1 MLGMGEDGE
10 INKRYFGDCCIVIR
24 MDYAE
29 DQIFILVDSNTRV
42 LCLPHL
48 LDLLHNRYELHVLEE
63 NVLVIPAGEEHKSIE
78 TILPLWHALVERK
91 ATRKALL
98 FNLGGGVVTDMGGF
112 VASTYRRGIDYIN
125 VPTTLLSMVDAGHG
139 GKTGF
144 DFDGLK
150 NEIGTFYAPKNVWIV
165 PEFLKTLPREEMLS
179 GYAELIKHA
188 LLSGDEALNEAFM
201 NLPLFLKLNE
211 ATDEQMAVVERMIN
225 ESIAVKQHV
234 VELDPTEKG
243 LRKCLNLGH
252 TVGHAV
258 EELSFEE
265 CKPLRHGY
273 AVIVG
278 LVAEAWL
285 SSQVKGLDKKVVDN
299 LASCMSIYYGLLR
312 IRESHFDGMIE
323 LMRNDKKNASANE
336 INFTLL
342 SAVGEYEVNQTVSKE
357 MIFEALKFI
366 NDVI

>member
-1 MLGMGEDGE
+1 
-10 INKRYFGDCCIVIR
+10 

-29 DQIFILVDSNTRV
+29 EQIFILVDSNTREV
-42 LCLPHL
+42 CLSL
-48 LDLLHNRYELHVLEE
+48 LRDLLKDKYALHVREE
-63 NVLVIPAGEEHKSIE
+63 NVLKIPAGEDHKSIE

-98 FNLGGGVVTDMGGF
+98 INLGGGVVTDMGGF

-150 NEIGTFYAPKNVWIV
+150 NEIGTFYAPKDVWIV
-165 PEFLKTLPREEMLS
+165 PKFLKTLPREEMLS

-188 LLSGDEALNEAFM
+188 LLSSDEALSEAFA

-225 ESIAVKQHV
+225 DSIAVKQHV

-252 TVGHAV
+252 TIGHAV

-265 CKPLRHGY
+265 HKPLRHGY
-273 AVIVG
+273 AVMVG

-285 SSQVKGLDKKVVDN
+285 SAQIKGLDKKVVNN
-299 LASCMSIYYGLLR
+299 LADCMSIYYGLLR
-312 IRESHFDGMIE
+312 IREYHFERMIE
-323 LMRNDKKNASANE
+323 LMRNDKKNISTDE

-342 SAVGEYEVNQTVSKE
+342 SAVGEYEVNQTVPKE
-357 MIFEALKFI
+357 RIIEALNYI

>member
-1 MLGMGEDGE
+1 
-10 INKRYFGDCCIVIR
+10 

-29 DQIFILVDSNTRV
+29 DQIFILVDSNTRE

-48 LDLLHNRYELHVLEE
+48 RDLLYNRFALHVLEE
-63 NVLVIPAGEEHKSIE
+63 NVLEIPAGEEHKSIE
-78 TILPLWHALVERK
+78 TILPLWHTLVARK

-98 FNLGGGVVTDMGGF
+98 INLGGGVVTDMGGF

-150 NEIGTFYAPKNVWIV
+150 NEIGTFYAPNDVWIV

-188 LLSGDEALNEAFM
+188 LLSGEDALNEAFI
-201 NLPLFLKLNE
+201 NLPLFLKLSE
-211 ATDEQMAVVERMIN
+211 ATDTQMAVIERIVN
-225 ESIAVKQHV
+225 DSIAVKQHV
-234 VELDPTEKG
+234 AELDPTEKG

-252 TVGHAV
+252 TIGHAV

-265 CKPLRHGY
+265 LKPLRHGY
-273 AVIVG
+273 AVMVG

-285 SSQVKGLDKKVVDN
+285 SSQIKGLDKMAVDN
-299 LASCMSIYYGLLR
+299 LAACMNLYYGRFR
-312 IRESHFDGMIE
+312 IRECHFERMIE
-323 LMRNDKKNASANE
+323 LMRDDKKNASAHE

-342 SAVGEYEVNQTVSKE
+342 SDVGEYEVNQTVSRE
-357 MIFEALKFI
+357 LILGSLNFI
-366 NDVI
+366 NNLI

>member
-1 MLGMGEDGE
+1 
-10 INKRYFGDCCIVIR
+10 

-29 DQIFILVDSNTRV
+29 DQIFILVDSNTRE

-48 LDLLHNRYELHVLEE
+48 RDLLYNRYALCVREE
-63 NVLVIPAGEEHKSIE
+63 NVLVIPAGEKHKSIE
-78 TILPLWHALVERK
+78 TILPLWHTLVERK

-98 FNLGGGVVTDMGGF
+98 INLGGGVVTDMGGF

-150 NEIGTFYAPKNVWIV
+150 NEIGTFYSPKEVWIE

-188 LLSGDEALNEAFM
+188 LLSSADALDEAFM

-225 ESIAVKQHV
+225 DSIAVKQHV

-252 TVGHAV
+252 TIGHAV
-258 EELSFEE
+258 EELGFEE
-265 CKPLRHGY
+265 HKPLRHGY
-273 AVIVG
+273 AVMVG

-285 SSQVKGLDKKVVDN
+285 SAQIKGLDMRVVEN
-299 LASCMSIYYGLLR
+299 LADCMSIYYGLLR
-312 IRESHFDGMIE
+312 IRESHFERMIE

-342 SAVGEYEVNQTVSKE
+342 SAVGEYEVNQTMPKE
-357 MIFEALKFI
+357 KIIEALNYI